1 VKRSSQIAMVDFAVG
16 GTAVRRHCLRS
27 ISFLYGKLL
36 DEHADRRTARS
47 AGCAIQRTAQRRTEY
62 ARPCAARTLY
72 ALPKTATQTARTNRG
87 REFAQSVLPLTRS
100 DANQGSPDI
109 TRVYSTVTLGVVAT
123 PKTGT
128 AVVGPLAAS
137 PM

>member
-1 VKRSSQIAMVDFAVG
+1 MPFKGRRG
-16 GTAVRRHCLRS
+16 GEQ
-27 ISFLYGKLL
+27 
-36 DEHADRRTARS
+36 EH
-47 AGCAIQRTAQRRTEY
+47 

-72 ALPKTATQTARTNRG
+72 ALPKTDAQTAHTNR
-87 REFAQSVLPLTRS
+87 RKEYAPPVLSLTRS
-100 DANQGSPDI
+100 DVYQGNPEI

-128 AVVGPLAAS
+128 AVVGPLAAR